1 MELAGQARQFAL
13 PMLVAIVVATA
24 AARALKKRSVY
35 EARLSNNEVA
45 ERLRA
50 GEGDLAES

>member
-24 AARALKKRSVY
+24 AARAVKKRSVY
-35 EARLSNNEVA
+35 EARLSNKRSPSGSGR
-45 ERLRA
+45 ERV
-50 GEGDLAES
+50 DLAES

>member
-24 AARALKKRSVY
+24 AARAVEKRSVY
-35 EARLSNNEVA
+35 EARLSNKRSPSGPGR
-45 ERLRA
+45 ERA
-50 GEGDLAES
+50 I